1 MTRPR
6 PRQLRVSAIGAV
18 VAVVAGA
25 GVALE
30 LAFVVVHPGEIPPYR
45 VVSFLYTP
53 PALIA
58 YTVVALAIVKR
69 QPRHPIAWLLGVIVF
84 GASIGLL
91 LNGYTAWALPGSDW
105 IAWVSTM
112 AGVPFFGILALMLLL
127 FPTGRPPSPRWRL
140 LLGAE
145 LVFVGAGV
153 LVAML
158 GRWELLSYPNDTFM
172 NSNPIGW
179 VGGQLTAEDFESL
192 NAIGA
197 VLIIASVVSLVVR
210 WRRTGGGV
218 ERQQIKWLALAGL
231 VVGVEMFFV
240 PLDLIEQ
247 ALGAPSPVEG
257 TDAGSYLIGDG
268 LFTVAVTTLPVA
280 MGLAITR
287 YRLYDVDRLL
297 SRTIAYGA
305 LAVIIVAVY
314 VIGVA
319 VVGNAVAGGRTTT
332 ALGLAVT
339 VAVVL
344 AFHPLRGWL
353 ETRADRW
360 VFGARTAPYVLV
372 TRFERELGLEL
383 GPDAIIDRIAAAA
396 GTAVR
401 ADAARVTLVLPG
413 RRALVGEWGRPWD
426 GRPVDLTLPI
436 QDGGREIG
444 AIEVAGPSGRR
455 DDLRVLRSIAG
466 IATTALRNV
475 RLVATLEFL
484 ARTIET
490 QNHDLATSQR
500 RLIAAAD
507 TERHDLQ
514 EAISRRVEPRL
525 DGLRDGLPHLR
536 DLAEHRSV
544 LVDQARDVLVA
555 EATQL
560 VDEIRAVSRGVLP
573 PVLADHGVAAGVRAL
588 LRRLD
593 LDTTLAE
600 DPALDGRR
608 FGAPVESALYLG
620 CRAVVLA
627 LADAGG
633 GAPVDVAL
641 WLRDERLGFTVS
653 TVSSPV
659 TVPAG
664 HELTVADDRISAL
677 GGTLEIATTERAV
690 AVNGAVPLLSDSLAE
705 VGEDGAD
712 PAMDALLL
720 GETELLEDRADV
732 LLDGA
737 ESHAQVRT
745 DRRVAHA
752 LGHRLEDLALAEGEP
767 LER

>member
-1 MTRPR
+1 MTGPR
-6 PRQLRVSAIGAV
+6 PRQLRVGAIGAL

-25 GVALE
+25 GVAME
-30 LAFVVVHPGEIPPYR
+30 LAFVVSQPGEIPPYR

-58 YTVVALAIVKR
+58 YTVVALAVVNR
-69 QPRHPIAWLLGVIVF
+69 EPRHPIAWLLGVIVLV
-84 GASIGLL
+84 GCSGLL

-105 IAWVSTM
+105 IAWVNAM
-112 AGVPFFGILALMLLL
+112 AGVPFFGSLALMLLL
-127 FPTGRPPSPRWRL
+127 FPTGRPPSSRWRPL
-140 LLGAE
+140 LWAE
-145 LVFVGAGV
+145 LVFVGAAV
-153 LVAML
+153 LVAMV

-172 NSNPIGW
+172 NSNPVGW
-179 VGGQLTAEDFESL
+179 VGGPLTDEDFESL

-197 VLIIASVVSLVVR
+197 LLIIASVVSLVVR
-210 WRRTGGGV
+210 WRRTRGGV

-231 VVGVEMFFV
+231 VVGAEMFFV
-240 PLDLIEQ
+240 PLDLVLVL
-247 ALGAPSPVEG
+247 LGAPNPVEG

-268 LFTVAVTTLPVA
+268 LFTLAVTTLPVA

-287 YRLYDVDRLL
+287 YRLYDVDRLI

-319 VVGNAVAGGRTTT
+319 AVGNAVAGGRTTT

-353 ETRADRW
+353 EMRADRW

-372 TRFERELGLEL
+372 TRFERALGLAL
-383 GPDAIIDRIAAAA
+383 GPDATIDRIAAAA

-401 ADAARVTLVLPG
+401 ADAVRVTLVLPG
-413 RRALVGEWGRPWD
+413 RSALVGEWGRPWD
-426 GRPVDLTLPI
+426 GRPVDVTFPMES
-436 QDGGREIG
+436 GGREFG
-444 AIEVAGPSGRR
+444 AIDVAGPSGRR

-475 RLVATLEFL
+475 RLDATLEFL
-484 ARTIET
+484 AQTIET
-490 QNHDLATSQR
+490 QNRDLATSQR
-500 RLIAAAD
+500 RLIVAAD
-507 TERHDLQ
+507 TERRHLQ
-514 EAISRRVEPRL
+514 DAINRRVEPRL
-525 DGLRDGLPHLR
+525 NGLRDGLPHLR
-536 DLAEHRSV
+536 NLAEQRSV
-544 LVDQARDVLVA
+544 MVDQARDVLVA
-555 EATQL
+555 EATLL

-600 DPALDGRR
+600 DPALEGRR
-608 FGAPVESALYLG
+608 FGAPVESAVYLG
-620 CRAVVLA
+620 CRTVVLA
-627 LADAGG
+627 LADASG
-633 GAPVDVAL
+633 GAPVEVAL
-641 WLRDERLGFTVS
+641 WLRDERLRFTIS
-653 TVSSPV
+653 TAGSPV

-677 GGTLEIATTERAV
+677 GGTLEIATTERMVTA
-690 AVNGAVPLLSDSLAE
+690 NGAVPLLSDSLAE

-720 GETELLEDRADV
+720 GDTELLEDRADV

-737 ESHAQVRT
+737 EPHAQVRT
-745 DRRVAHA
+745 DGRVAHA
-752 LGHRLEDLALAEGEP
+752 LGHRLEDLALAEREP